1 MKKESGLISGVILFA
16 ILLSACSA
24 PGVIASPEKT
34 NTHST
39 MSLSSRPSG
48 GIVSA
53 ESVPS
58 STEKTAKKETSEL
71 GNSVG
76 NYANSGLMAEKD
88 GWVYYNDSGGL
99 FRRKTDDSM
108 VTLISEHP
116 AFNISVVG
124 DWVYFLSSDAYS
136 DKTWL
141 YKVKTDGTNEEKI
154 KDANV
159 FAFLWTSCL
168 VIDDKIY
175 YVNNNDQNRLY
186 SMKTDGSEITRLT
199 NTLAYPFISDGKWI
213 FAITSELD
221 ELVIRKLSMDGI
233 YKSKLADASSSSIF
247 IPYQGWVYYTDPEMN
262 FYRIRYDGTLKEKVA
277 EWKVNALNIYGD
289 RLYFV
294 ALDEGISTLYSSDLE
309 GKDRIQMARV
319 SANNLQ
325 IAGGWIYG
333 KVIGFYKTNDS
344 NFRIKLDGTQ
354 LEINGGTN

>member
-1 MKKESGLISGVILFA
+1 
-16 ILLSACSA
+16 
-24 PGVIASPEKT
+24 
-34 NTHST
+34 
-39 MSLSSRPSG
+39 
-48 GIVSA
+48 
-53 ESVPS
+53 
-58 STEKTAKKETSEL
+58 
-71 GNSVG
+71 
-76 NYANSGLMAEKD
+76 
-88 GWVYYNDSGGL
+88 
-99 FRRKTDDSM
+99 M

-186 SMKTDGSEITRLT
+186 SMKTDGSEITKLT

-221 ELVIRKLSMDGI
+221 EWVIRKLSMDGI
-233 YKSKLADASSSSIF
+233 YKSKLADASISSIF